1 MWRYSGSNRPKVVL
15 YFVLFVFAGII
26 ASADPLIVG
35 VLFNT
40 IQQQGVN
47 AGNFA
52 YILLLLLLFP
62 ARSLF
67 FWAFHGVAR
76 VLENTNAFIVR
87 ANYRKYLLKG
97 VMALPIEWHT
107 DHHSGDTID
116 KIEKGTDALF
126 DFSEST
132 FVVLKE
138 FLTLI
143 ISFGALFYFDYKTAL
158 LSILLLIIAVTAL
171 LLFDKKLIPGYVA
184 VNRLENQVSAKVFDS
199 LSNVVTVIILRIEKL
214 VLKSIS
220 EFIEKPFQQF
230 IRNSKINES
239 KWFTSS
245 FLGRFTVMIILGFYL
260 YAHVGEGTVLAG
272 TVYILYEYANR
283 ASDTFDSFAYLYGK
297 IIRQR
302 TSVAN
307 SEELSKEFRDV
318 TDTAEMRL
326 PKDWKEL
333 KIAGLG
339 FSYHAESKVE
349 GVQAVDLHIDD
360 INVVVKRGERIALIG
375 ESGGG
380 KSTFLK
386 LIRDLY
392 HPKSLNLSVDGR
404 ALGHSFASIR
414 DSIALVPQDPEIFA
428 TTVRENIT
436 LGVDYTDMHIG
447 VFTDM
452 AAFSEVVKR
461 LPKGLES
468 SVVEKG
474 VNLSGGEKQRLAL
487 TRGLL
492 ASVDKDIVL
501 LDEPTSSVD
510 LNNEITI
517 YKNIFEAFAGKTI
530 ISSVHRLHL
539 LSSFDTIFFFKDG
552 RIIASG
558 SFDELQQS
566 SPDFQ
571 VLWKKYIEARDNGVA

>member
-1 MWRYSGSNRPKVVL
+1 MSV
-15 YFVLFVFAGII
+15 
-26 ASADPLIVG
+26 DPLIVG
-35 VLFNT
+35 ALFNV
-40 IQQQGVN
+40 IQKEGVN
-47 AGNFA
+47 AENFS
-52 YILLLLLLFP
+52 YILFLLALFP
-62 ARSLF
+62 ARSLL
-67 FWAFHGVAR
+67 FWIFHGTAR
-76 VLENTNAFIVR
+76 VMENTNAFIVR
-87 ANYRKYLLKG
+87 ANYRKYLLRG
-97 VMALPIEWHT
+97 VVELPIEWHT

-116 KIEKGTDALF
+116 KIEKGTEALF
-126 DFSEST
+126 GFSEST
-132 FVVLKE
+132 FVVFKE
-138 FLTLI
+138 ILTFTV
-143 ISFGALFYFDYKTAL
+143 SFGALFYFDYKAASLTL
-158 LSILLLIIAVTAL
+158 VLFAVVIGIL
-171 LLFDKKLIPGYVA
+171 LLFDKKLIPGYII
-184 VNRLENQVSAKVFDS
+184 VNRLENKISAKVFDS

-214 VLKSIS
+214 VLASVS
-220 EFIEKPFQQF
+220 EFINKPFKQF
-230 IRNSKINES
+230 VHNSKINET

-245 FLGRFTVMIILGFYL
+245 FLGRCIVIIILGFYL
-260 YAHVGEGTVLAG
+260 YSHIGEGTVLAG
-272 TVYILYEYANR
+272 TLYILYEYANR
-283 ASDTFDSFAYLYGK
+283 ASYTFDSFTYLYGK

-307 SEELSKEFRDV
+307 SEELSKEFRDIV
-318 TDTAEMRL
+318 DTKEMRL

-333 KIAGLG
+333 SINNLG
-339 FSYHAESKVE
+339 FSYHAESRIE
-349 GVQAVDLHIDD
+349 GAPAVDLHIDD
-360 INVVVKRGERIALIG
+360 INAVVKRGERIALIG

-386 LIRDLY
+386 LVRDLY
-392 HPKSLNLSVDGR
+392 HPKSLDLSVDGKS
-404 ALGHSFASIR
+404 LGKSFAAIK

-436 LGVDYTDMHIG
+436 LGVDYTDMHIA

-492 ASVDKDIVL
+492 ASVDKDIIL

-539 LSSFDTIFFFKDG
+539 LSSFDRIFFFKEG

-558 SFDELQQS
+558 SFEELQQT